1 MEKKYNSIEKTL
13 INAAKKVTK
22 NKKTAINFLKSCEIM
37 NERGELSE
45 NYK

>member
-1 MEKKYNSIEKTL
+1 MRKKYNNIEKAL

-22 NKKTAINFLKSCEIM
+22 NKKTATNFLKSCEIM
-37 NERGELSE
+37 TEGGKLSE

>member
-1 MEKKYNSIEKTL
+1 MEKKCNSVEKVL

-22 NKKTAINFLKSCEIM
+22 NKKAAINFLKSCEIM
-37 NERGELSE
+37 NEKGELSE